1 MHIRST
7 AHQFHLPTLA
17 LVASTLLTPAQ
28 ASAQSVGLGT
38 ATNPAAVMTAERSQI
53 PASQGKTQLVG
64 TQSERLKRLEDLLS
78 EENYGAAGT
87 EGLAWIQSGDEPPD
101 SALRLKIANS
111 LAWSNRLSAA
121 IKEYEKLVRNS
132 DQFQNARI
140 PLANTYRWSG
150 RADLSVPLYE
160 QALEDN
166 EANQDALDGIE
177 YAERDLRPRTTIE
190 WTRDQDSDNLRLN
203 TGTLTHR
210 WRDTTLQQIYEV
222 QTDLRT
228 AQQNPNDPLT
238 RHTGAAM
245 RYTHTGLPLQPEVS
259 ISTQGSPTSR
269 WFAGLR
275 VKLGELPIHA
285 EIARENFG
293 MTAANAKA
301 LEAGL
306 TAKRIGLTGSW
317 SGAMGVLSSRLN
329 AYEISDGNT
338 MLTTNIKL
346 TPNWQPLGVVV
357 KPYASIDTRD
367 LSFNTPNYWSPVE
380 GSGSFGLGASA
391 EWAEKD
397 WYFVLAGQLGTRIY
411 GDAGNSWNASIGAQR
426 WLTRNTALTANLWGM
441 ASIRDGGRY
450 RAHSLSLKLDRLW

>member
-1 MHIRST
+1 MHTRST

-28 ASAQSVGLGT
+28 ASAQSVGPGT

-64 TQSERLKRLEDLLS
+64 TQSERLKRLEALLS

-87 EGLAWIQSGDEPPD
+87 EGLAWIQSGDAPPD

-166 EANQDALDGIE
+166 KANQDALDGME

-190 WTRDQDSDNLRLN
+190 WARDQDSDNLRLS

-210 WRDTTLQQIYEV
+210 WRDSSLQQIYEV

-228 AQQNPNDPLT
+228 AHQNPNGPHP

-259 ISTQGSPTSR
+259 ISMQGRPSSR
-269 WFAGLR
+269 LFAGLR

-293 MTAANAKA
+293 MTAASAKA

-306 TAKRIGLTGSW
+306 TANRIGLTGSW
-317 SGAMGVLSSRLN
+317 SGEMGVLSGRLN
-329 AYEISDGNT
+329 AYKVSDGNNL
-338 MLTTNIKL
+338 LTTSIKL
-346 TPNWQPLGVVV
+346 APNWRPLGVVV

-367 LSFNTPNYWSPVE
+367 LTFNTPNYWSPVE

-391 EWAEKD
+391 EWTEKD

-411 GDAGNSWNASIGAQR
+411 GDASDSWSASIGAQR
-426 WLTRNTALTANLWGM
+426 WLSRNTALTATLWGM
-441 ASIRDGGRY
+441 GSIRDGGGY